1 MTAEKQDKAKIDLKY
16 KLNILKKIDSQK
28 PKLDVN
34 REGLLNRIQP
44 QMSKNSSPISNKHI
58 IQHPITN
65 KSPRKNT
72 LMEPRLSLERVTNSN
87 PYD

>member
-34 REGLLNRIQP
+34 REGLLNRI
-44 QMSKNSSPISNKHI
+44 
-58 IQHPITN
+58 
-65 KSPRKNT
+65 
-72 LMEPRLSLERVTNSN
+72 
-87 PYD
+87 